1 MESTFT
7 SLQAPKACQA
17 MSPVLAAHAPLVAAG
32 SVPLCPSS
40 RPRLLWLYDKVHQ
53 DTMKG
58 LMAKVT
64 PVADI
69 VPVASVEEA
78 GTLLD
83 LNTGFHFIV
92 SPGGQWLY
100 GTVSLRGKRP
110 NVPVVVFENCDA
122 FVQRKFVE
130 AGAAFVAP
138 HVEILKD
145 YVLKHTPSPGDDLL
159 PPPFSPYRV
168 QRTPNYGELQVVWP
182 QIGSVVYSEATKVKY
197 TITGRLGEGGYA
209 HVFRCTDFFGQ
220 SFVMKILKTFKPKHE
235 TEAEWQKEARFL
247 LSLRHPNIIQI
258 YDMFEHLGL
267 YYLIVEECHGSL
279 RQLVEQTGALPVND
293 VIAIAGQML
302 SGLHHIHSHSVIH
315 RDLQNDNILYVR
327 SESGGTS
334 RYQIKI
340 TDFGISKFNGQAG
353 DSGLPAY
360 TNIGRPY
367 DVAPELIVAGY
378 TTHQSDI
385 YQVGLV
391 LYYLY
396 RGTPAL
402 GPEDGPS
409 SQAIATGLAR
419 HRAESLGTP
428 LGDCTARM
436 LRRRADWRFRDSME
450 VWTELSRVQQII
462 NASLLPPAPQQQH
475 PQVVE
480 QPRSLVTSPLPLPRS
495 AAPSDD
501 DDEMD
506 ASLASSEA
514 SNGDQQQLKAENDK
528 CGGSAIDIEA
538 QSGEQPQEAE
548 QEREAK
554 KARPE

>member
-1 MESTFT
+1 
-7 SLQAPKACQA
+7 
-17 MSPVLAAHAPLVAAG
+17 
-32 SVPLCPSS
+32 
-40 RPRLLWLYDKVHQ
+40 
-53 DTMKG
+53 MKG

-122 FVQRKFVE
+122 FLQRKFVE

-145 YVLKHTPSPGDDLL
+145 Y
-159 PPPFSPYRV
+159 
-168 QRTPNYGELQVVWP
+168 RTPNYGELQVVWP

-279 RQLVEQTGALPVND
+279 RQLMEQTGALPVND

-419 HRAESLGTP
+419 HRAESL
-428 LGDCTARM
+428 ARM

-450 VWTELSRVQQII
+450 VWTELSRVQQDHQR
-462 NASLLPPAPQQQH
+462 LPPPAGPAAAAPASGGTAAFPGDVAVAVAPVGR
-475 PQVVE
+475 PQRRRRRDGRLPRFVRSVE
-480 QPRSLVTSPLPLPRS
+480 WRS
-495 AAPSDD
+495 AA
-501 DDEMD
+501 
-506 ASLASSEA
+506 
-514 SNGDQQQLKAENDK
+514 AEGRERQVWRQRHRHRGPV
-528 CGGSAIDIEA
+528 GGAA
-538 QSGEQPQEAE
+538 TEAE